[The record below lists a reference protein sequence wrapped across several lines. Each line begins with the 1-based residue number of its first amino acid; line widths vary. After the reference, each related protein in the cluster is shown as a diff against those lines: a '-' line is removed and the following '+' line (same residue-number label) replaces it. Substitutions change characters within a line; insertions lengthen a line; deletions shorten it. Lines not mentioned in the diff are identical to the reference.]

1 MNNKFVCV
9 DETMEKV
16 CLYCV
21 YCKPKFWLLRL
32 SEERQNLLDFKNTL
46 ICVAKSVPPADL
58 TDISS
63 SSGLVLQEVC
73 H

>member
-46 ICVAKSVPPADL
+46 ICVAKMNESLAVLNDL
-58 TDISS
+58 GVDNNRIFLF
-63 SSGLVLQEVC
+63 G
-73 H
+73 